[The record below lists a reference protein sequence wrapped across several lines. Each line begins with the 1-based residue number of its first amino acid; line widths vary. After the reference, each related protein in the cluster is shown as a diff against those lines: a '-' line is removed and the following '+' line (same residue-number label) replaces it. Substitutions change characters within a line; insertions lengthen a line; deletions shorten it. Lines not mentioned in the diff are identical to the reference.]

1 VDTTKYQ
8 YGNVPRLTF
17 RPQLGYSGGSQGPNY
32 RSGIARPS
40 FPTLLGSK
48 AQAATRFNS
57 NAGNLTNVFLTNLT
71 PSRGLALLGE
81 GDSGGPALLKKK
93 VVGVAS
99 FFSGN
104 SQYNDV
110 SGWSSISPDLGW
122 IQASTQPG
130 GRLVIDLATQPV
142 TKGKTTDYVSVKGN
156 AKMDKMI
163 ILVHG
168 RPMYKGS
175 MSSVQQVQ
183 IVPRGVPVQ
192 FRVINKPS
200 FTVTKIPNSQRG
212 FLTKV
217 EKVPIMGETTTS
229 PAVILAQNTPG
240 VKVTAQAAQAPL
252 KKSSL
257 GTTAASVKDT
267 IKSQI
272 NSAENSV
279 NRAWN
284 SLVDKGLNDL
294 GNKIKN
300 RVDLKTTKTK

>member
-1 VDTTKYQ
+1 M
-8 YGNVPRLTF
+8 G
-17 RPQLGYSGGSQGPNY
+17 
-32 RSGIARPS
+32 A
-40 FPTLLGSK
+40 K

-130 GRLVIDLATQPV
+130 GRVVIDLATQPV
-142 TKGKTTDYVSVKGN
+142 TKGHTTDYVSVKGN
-156 AKMDKMI
+156 AKADKMI

-168 RPMYKGS
+168 RPMYQGS
-175 MSSVQQVQ
+175 MSSVQAVQ
-183 IVPRGVPVQ
+183 IVPRGVPAQ

-200 FTVTKIPNSQRG
+200 FTVTKVPNSQRG
-212 FLTKV
+212 FLGKV
-217 EKVPIMGETTTS
+217 EKVAIMGQPTTS

-240 VKVTAQAAQAPL
+240 VKVTAQAAAQAPL
-252 KKSSL
+252 KKSSM
-257 GTTAASVKDT
+257 GTTATSVSDT

-272 NSAENSV
+272 NSAKNSV
-279 NRAWN
+279 DKAWN

-294 GNKIKN
+294 GNRIKN
-300 RVDLKTTKTK
+300 RVDLKTTNTKK